1 MKFSKR
7 MRYVLL
13 AATIAAGTGGVAI
26 AQNAATYDPAQLPA
40 TTGKVAQYSLTP
52 RGDVDGLILQDGTEV
67 HFPPHLGT
75 QLVFVAK
82 PGDSV
87 TIHGLKARNVAMVMA
102 MQVTNDATSKS
113 VTDAGPAG
121 GPPPRDDRG
130 PGPAG
135 PGREGPG
142 PMARGPGQ
150 DGPGREG
157 PGREGPGRGGP
168 GREGPVIKA
177 QGVIKAQLHGPRG
190 DLNGV
195 LLQDGTIVRLPP
207 PEAQSRE
214 AALAVGK
221 TIFVSGGGSESDLGK
236 VVAARTIGTSEQ
248 DATSMMPRRDGRG
261 AVADPAAAP
270 PVPADGA
277 PVAPDAA
284 PATAPVS
291 R

>member
-1 MKFSKR
+1 MKFPKR
-7 MRYVLL
+7 LRYVLL

-26 AQNAATYDPAQLPA
+26 AQNAQNAATYDPAQLPA
-40 TTGKVAQYSLTP
+40 MTGKVAQYSLTP

-75 QLVFVAK
+75 ELVFIAK

-113 VTDAGPAG
+113 VTDTGPAG
-121 GPPPRDDRG
+121 GPPPRGDRG
-130 PGPAG
+130 PGANGPEHGRG
-135 PGREGPG
+135 PGVPGMGHGPEMRG
-142 PMARGPGQ
+142 PDARGP
-150 DGPGREG
+150 DRD
-157 PGREGPGRGGP
+157 
-168 GREGPVIKA
+168 GPVIKA
-177 QGVIKAQLHGPRG
+177 QGVIKEQLHGPRG

-221 TIFVSGGGSESDLGK
+221 TIFASGGGSESALGK
-236 VVAARTIGTSEQ
+236 VVAARMIGTSEQ
-248 DATSMMPRRDGRG
+248 DATSIMPRREGRG
-261 AVADPAAAP
+261 PGAEAGAASAATPAPAA
-270 PVPADGA
+270 
-277 PVAPDAA
+277 
-284 PATAPVS
+284 TTK
-291 R
+291 